1 MKSYFKFLS
10 RNKLY
15 TAIEA
20 FGLSVALGFV
30 IILGAYATMEY
41 SVGKGNEKAKE
52 IYAVGCGDYLGMTW
66 GTAQEFFPSIPEI
79 KEWTRVS
86 TINNIPGF
94 MVGDNYFQTK
104 IYSIDPNF
112 FEFFGYNVRGCR
124 RDRVLTSKNEAII
137 SESFAAKAFG
147 NVNPIGKTMKCDT
160 LTFKIT
166 GVMPDFGRSDIFLPY
181 DVMVSMK
188 YEEEI
193 TQRMDNFGE
202 TVSFVR
208 LSKDANSDKV
218 AEKLLDKYVVYWKN
232 FDYSRNNNGKFLWGS
247 TLVRMDNLY
256 FSKISIWQ
264 LRQGDKKLVD
274 ILVAVAIVL
283 LVCAIFNYIN
293 LTVAQAG
300 KRAKEMATRRLLGES
315 VWGVVVRYFKESALF
330 SFASF
335 IIGLL
340 MARCLLPVFND
351 ILNTKISRGFS
362 PQMLPVAMAVL
373 LVISFVCGIIPAIVV
388 SRFNPIDVVKG
399 SLKIKNKMW
408 FSKVFIIAQGVVSTA
423 LLAIGLT
430 MTLQM
435 HHLYTLPY
443 GYNKDN
449 IIMAFTEGI
458 GYDLDHQMILA
469 KRLKALPEVVEATP
483 GLGTPLTCGASG
495 VHDGKG
501 DQESWVA
508 LCRLD
513 TTAIKMLGF
522 KVLEQYCEPTDGKIW
537 VSESGKRFWGVSA
550 QKPYFGI
557 RDGKPEYECCGVIAD
572 YRTGSAMPNVMDNRF
587 NAIQLISHNDPYFTM
602 LIQTC
607 GDKDIALAAVRR
619 TYSEVA
625 KEIKGMPL
633 EVDCNYIDDR
643 LSGELQ
649 TQRNTMSLVL
659 AFMLVSVLISAL
671 GMFAMSV
678 YYGEQQRKQ
687 IALRKVMGATVGN
700 AVWTLSRRFLV
711 MSAVSIVI
719 ATPLSI
725 KAMRHYLSDF
735 VYQIPMPWWVLA
747 AAALFTLAIAFLSII
762 SRTLKVATS
771 NPVESIKTE

>member
-30 IILGAYATMEY
+30 IILGAYTTMEY
-41 SVGKGNEKAKE
+41 SVGKGNENTKE
-52 IYAVGCGDYLGMTW
+52 IYAVGSGDYLGMTW

-79 KEWTRVS
+79 KEWTRIGVA
-86 TINNIPGF
+86 NNIPGF
-94 MVGDNYFQTK
+94 MVGETFFKTDAYC
-104 IYSIDPNF
+104 IDPNF
-112 FEFFGYNVRGCR
+112 FEFFGYDVRGCSS
-124 RDRVLTSKNEAII
+124 DKVLTSKNEAII

-147 NVNPIGKTMKCDT
+147 NENPIGKTMKCDT

-166 GVMPDFGRSDIFLPY
+166 GVMPDFGKSDVFNPY
-181 DVMVSMK
+181 DVLVSMK
-188 YEEEI
+188 YKEEI
-193 TQRMDNFGE
+193 TAKMDNFGE
-202 TVSFVR
+202 TVPFVR
-208 LSKDANSDKV
+208 LAKDADPDKV
-218 AEKLLDKYVVYWKN
+218 NEKLLDKYVDYWKDFHYTREN
-232 FDYSRNNNGKFLWGS
+232 EGKLLWGS
-247 TLVRMDNLY
+247 SLVRMDKLY
-256 FSKISIWQ
+256 FSETTNWQ
-264 LRQGDKKLVD
+264 FRQGDKKLVD
-274 ILVAVAIVL
+274 ILLAVALIL

-330 SFASF
+330 TFTCF
-335 IIGLL
+335 IIGVL
-340 MARCLLPVFND
+340 MAICLLPVFND
-351 ILNTKISRGFS
+351 ILNTKISLGFS
-362 PQMLPVAMAVL
+362 PQMLLVAMAVL

-572 YRTGSAMPNVMDNRF
+572 YRTGSAMPNVMDNCF

-633 EVDCNYIDDR
+633 DVDCNYIDDR

-719 ATPLSI
+719 ATPLSVKVI
-725 KAMRHYLSDF
+725 RHYLSDF
-735 VYQIPMPWWVLA
+735 VYQIPMPWWVLV

>member
-1 MKSYFKFLS
+1 M
-10 RNKLY
+10 
-15 TAIEA
+15 AI
-20 FGLSVALGFV
+20 
-30 IILGAYATMEY
+30 
-41 SVGKGNEKAKE
+41 
-52 IYAVGCGDYLGMTW
+52 
-66 GTAQEFFPSIPEI
+66 
-79 KEWTRVS
+79 
-86 TINNIPGF
+86 
-94 MVGDNYFQTK
+94 
-104 IYSIDPNF
+104 
-112 FEFFGYNVRGCR
+112 
-124 RDRVLTSKNEAII
+124 
-137 SESFAAKAFG
+137 
-147 NVNPIGKTMKCDT
+147 
-160 LTFKIT
+160 
-166 GVMPDFGRSDIFLPY
+166 
-181 DVMVSMK
+181 
-188 YEEEI
+188 
-193 TQRMDNFGE
+193 
-202 TVSFVR
+202 
-208 LSKDANSDKV
+208 
-218 AEKLLDKYVVYWKN
+218 
-232 FDYSRNNNGKFLWGS
+232 
-247 TLVRMDNLY
+247 
-256 FSKISIWQ
+256 
-264 LRQGDKKLVD
+264 
-274 ILVAVAIVL
+274 
-283 LVCAIFNYIN
+283 
-293 LTVAQAG
+293 
-300 KRAKEMATRRLLGES
+300 
-315 VWGVVVRYFKESALF
+315 
-330 SFASF
+330 
-335 IIGLL
+335 
-340 MARCLLPVFND
+340 CLLPVFND
-351 ILNTKISRGFS
+351 ILNTKISLGFS
-362 PQMLPVAMAVL
+362 PQMLLVAMAVL

-408 FSKVFIIAQGVVSTA
+408 FSKVFIIAQGVVRTA

-483 GLGTPLTCGASG
+483 GAGTPLTCGASG
-495 VHDGKG
+495 VHEGKG
-501 DQESWVA
+501 DLESWVA

-587 NAIQLISHNDPYFTM
+587 NAIQLISHNGHYFTM

-687 IALRKVMGATVGN
+687 IALRKVMGATVAN
-700 AVWTLSRRFLV
+700 AVWTLSRRFLI
-711 MSAVSIVI
+711 MSAVAIVI

-747 AAALFTLAIAFLSII
+747 AAALFTLVIAFLSII